1 MKNWFLNLPLSRKQ
15 LLALGAAG
23 LIPMFIVALAS
34 FTVAKSQLS
43 KQAFNQLESVREL
56 KSEAITRY
64 FERVENQ
71 LVTLAESSGT
81 VDATSALSRAFD
93 RTIGAEGLSSKD
105 IKFMREQLA
114 QYYNGAFGQ
123 EYQSR
128 NDGSTVNSQS
138 LLNQLQDPGVVLQY
152 FYIQQNANPLGNK
165 HLLDRAEGRSVYHPN
180 HEQYHS
186 NFRSFLEKF
195 GFYDIFIVDVDTGNV
210 VYSVFKELDF
220 ATNLVSGPYKDS
232 GLARAFQR
240 AKALN
245 KGEVAMEDFA
255 TYLPSYSAPASF
267 MATPI
272 VKDKAVVG
280 VLIFQVPL
288 EPVNAI
294 MGARAGMGETGE
306 SYMVGADKLMRS
318 DSYLDPT
325 HHSVAASFK
334 NPDKGKVDTQATH
347 NALSGQTGS
356 AVIIDYN
363 GNPVLSSFSPL
374 EVGGHQWAVL
384 SEIDEAEAFSGIN
397 TLQVS
402 LWVLGVIVALSLT
415 AFALYVSRLLTAPIL
430 ALSNS
435 IRNAQ
440 TQGNFS
446 LQTSVEQNDEIGQAC
461 SDFNELLRNLSAA
474 FSNVRNTL
482 DAIGTGNLDCKI
494 ERQYPGDL
502 GVLTSGVNNAV
513 DLLQTAKLD
522 QNKQEELTK
531 AATVKAQNAA
541 ERAEEQARRA
551 MIVKQAL
558 DVCATSVM
566 IADHNFDLIYLNEA
580 SNTMLKE
587 TESDFQKA
595 IPNFSTDNLVGS
607 SIDRF
612 HKNPQHQ
619 RELLQNL
626 RDTYRT
632 QLEISGLTFNL
643 TVTPIHDQSNTYLG
657 AVIEWH
663 NLTEQLA
670 KEREERRIAD
680 ENARIRQA
688 LDSSSTGTM
697 IADDQYNI
705 IYVNNALNNLISSAE
720 NDLRSHMGDF
730 NANNLVG
737 SNIDRFHKA
746 PSHQRHLL
754 SNLSNTH
761 KSEFKVGERT
771 LSIIANPIVNE
782 DNKRIGTVV
791 ELADRTAEIAIEKE
805 IDTIVLAASQG
816 DFSKS
821 VDLTNKTG
829 FFHSVSQGLNRLLDT
844 TNLALSDIVRVL
856 SALSNGDLSQM
867 IERDYEGEFALL
879 KRDANLTIKK
889 LRDITDRIQEASGHI
904 ARASEEISAGNK
916 DLSQRT
922 EEQASSLEETAS
934 SMEEMTQT
942 VRQNEGNAKAAMD
955 LSDNARK
962 IASAGDQSVAQTAS
976 AMASISEASNRI
988 ANIIGVID
996 EIAFQTNLLA
1006 LNAAVEA
1013 ARAGEQGR
1021 GFAVVAGEVRNLAQR
1036 SATAAKEIKTLIE
1049 DSVNKVEN
1057 GTELVTQSR
1066 ETLSEILS
1074 EVEQV
1079 RSKMTDIST
1088 SAKEQSAGIEQV
1100 NVAISQMD
1108 QMTQQNA
1115 ALVEEASAA
1124 SESMAD
1130 QARNLDQ
1137 LITFFKR

>member
-1 MKNWFLNLPLSRKQ
+1 M
-15 LLALGAAG
+15 
-23 LIPMFIVALAS
+23 
-34 FTVAKSQLS
+34 
-43 KQAFNQLESVREL
+43 
-56 KSEAITRY
+56 
-64 FERVENQ
+64 
-71 LVTLAESSGT
+71 TLAESSGT

-93 RTIGAEGLSSKD
+93 RTIGAEGLNPTD
-105 IKFMREQLA
+105 LDNMREQLA
-114 QYYNGAFGQ
+114 QYYHGAFGQ
-123 EYQSR
+123 EYQTR
-128 NDGSTVNSQS
+128 NEGSTVDSQS
-138 LLNQLQDPGVVLQY
+138 LLNQLQDPGIALQY

-165 HLLDRAEGRSVYHPN
+165 HLLNRAEGRSVYHRN
-180 HEQYHS
+180 HEQYHA

-195 GFYDIFIVDVDTGNV
+195 GFYDIFIVDADTGNV

-220 ATNLVSGPYKDS
+220 ATNLFSGPYKDS
-232 GLARAFQR
+232 GLARAYQK
-240 AKALN
+240 AKTLN

-255 TYLPSYSAPASF
+255 TYLPSYNAPASF

-272 VKDKAVVG
+272 VRDKAIVG
-280 VLIFQVPL
+280 VLVFQVPL

-306 SYMVGADKLMRS
+306 SYLVGADKLMRS

-325 HHSVAASFK
+325 HHSVVASFK
-334 NPDKGKVDTQATH
+334 HPSKGKVDTEATH

-356 AVIIDYN
+356 AIIIDYN
-363 GNPVLSSFSPL
+363 GNPVLSSFAPL
-374 EVGGHQWAVL
+374 AVGGQQWAVL
-384 SEIDEAEAFSGIN
+384 AEIDEAEAFAGIN
-397 TLQVS
+397 TLQIS
-402 LWVLGVIVALSLT
+402 LWALGVVVALSLT
-415 AFALYVSRLLTAPIL
+415 AFAFYVSRLLTAPIL
-430 ALSNS
+430 ALSKS
-435 IRNAQ
+435 IRTAQ

-446 LQTSVEQNDEIGQAC
+446 LQSSVDQNDEIGQAC
-461 SDFNELLRNLSAA
+461 SDLNELLRNLSAA
-474 FSNVRNTL
+474 FGNVRNTL

-494 ERQYPGDL
+494 EHQYPGDL
-502 GVLTSGVNNAV
+502 GTLTSGVNNAI
-513 DLLQTAKLD
+513 DLLQTAKLE

-531 AATVKAQNAA
+531 AATVKAQKAA
-541 ERAEEQARRA
+541 ERAEEQARSA

-580 SNTMLKE
+580 SNI
-587 TESDFQKA
+587 SDLQKA
-595 IPNFSTDNLVGS
+595 LPNFSAENLVGT
-607 SIDRF
+607 SIDSF

-619 RELLQNL
+619 RELLRNL
-626 RDTYRT
+626 TDTYRT
-632 QLEISGLTFNL
+632 QLEISGLTFTL
-643 TVTPIHDQSNTYLG
+643 TATPIRDQKNTYLG
-657 AVIEWH
+657 SVIEWH

-705 IYVNNALNNLISSAE
+705 IYANKALTQLMATAE
-720 NDLRSHMGDF
+720 TDLRSHMGDF
-730 NANNLVG
+730 NANRLVG
-737 SNIDRFHKA
+737 SNIDRFHKS
-746 PSHQRHLL
+746 PSHQRNLL
-754 SNLSNTH
+754 ANLNSTH
-761 KSEFKVGERT
+761 KSEFKAGERT
-771 LSIIANPIVNE
+771 LSIIANPIVN
-782 DNKRIGTVV
+782 DDDKRIGTVV
-791 ELADRTAEIAIEKE
+791 EWADRTAEIAIEKE
-805 IDTIVLAASQG
+805 IDAIVLAASQG
-816 DFSKS
+816 DFSKT

-829 FFHSVSQGLNRLLDT
+829 FFHSVSQGLNRLLET
-844 TNLALSDIVRVL
+844 TNLAVSDIVRVL

-879 KRDANLTIKK
+879 KRDANLTIEK

-942 VRQNEGNAKAAMD
+942 VRQNEDNAKAAMD

-1066 ETLSEILS
+1066 KTLSEILS

-1079 RSKMTDIST
+1079 RSKMMDISA

-1100 NVAISQMD
+1100 NVAITQMD

-1130 QARNLDQ
+1130 QARNLDR